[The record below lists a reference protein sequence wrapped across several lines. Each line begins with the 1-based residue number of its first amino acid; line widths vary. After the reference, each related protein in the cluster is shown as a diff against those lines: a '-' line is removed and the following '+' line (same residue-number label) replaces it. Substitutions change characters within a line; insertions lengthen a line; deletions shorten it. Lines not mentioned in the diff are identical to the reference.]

1 MRLTVVGVVISR
13 FVVASM
19 QGVLASEV
27 TQESDSEVV
36 IITVDST
43 NLRFSPDTV
52 TVTEGDT
59 VRWFWSGQALP
70 HNAVEVNGLF
80 DSGEPAR
87 EVDYSFTFEI
97 GMNGTYDFVCE
108 PHAALGMV
116 GQIIVEPGVAVE
128 NNNTN
133 STNQTN
139 TTEMEGGSLP
149 FLSVAFTLSVLAMG
163 ACVHRGRDYGNRANW

>member
-1 MRLTVVGVVISR
+1 MRTTLAWTIVLLILSSFLQGDIVIP
-13 FVVASM
+13 
-19 QGVLASEV
+19 EV
-27 TQESDSEVV
+27 DDEPTEDV

-52 TVTEGDT
+52 SITEGDT
-59 VRWFWSGQALP
+59 VRFFWSGQALP
-70 HNAVEVNGLF
+70 HNAVESNEVF

-87 EVDYSFTFEI
+87 DVDYSFTFEI

-133 STNQTN
+133 TTNQTN
-139 TTEMEGGSLP
+139 ATEMEGGSLP

-163 ACVHRGRDYGNRANW
+163 ACVHRGRDYGNRAN